1 MAVAGCPAVDGSS
14 EIQFLKDVGDI
25 EIQDFARE
33 ITDDGIRL
41 FLRPE
46 CVERD
51 RNRLGSSDD
60 VGDLD
65 LTAAC
70 ELGGNDI
77 FCQEAAGVSSGTVH
91 FGRIFAAE
99 TASAVASHASVGID
113 DDLPSR
119 DSGVGCRS
127 ADLPAPC
134 AVHN

>member
-1 MAVAGCPAVDGSS
+1 MLLEEFCFPTLHVGKESGHNPFPRIGGISEMAVAGCPAVDGSS

-77 FCQEAAGVSSGTVH
+77 FCQEAAGVSSGT
-91 FGRIFAAE
+91 G
-99 TASAVASHASVGID
+99 
-113 DDLPSR
+113 
-119 DSGVGCRS
+119 
-127 ADLPAPC
+127 
-134 AVHN
+134 